1 MNEESVREA
10 LHRRAVGYATDEIV
24 EEYSV
29 QDGEETLVRR
39 RVTKKEV
46 PPDISAA
53 KLLLEEERPL
63 CELSDEDGFD
73 VNRCVSDREYRH
85 GVLLRA
91 ITSRNER
98 RNELAFACLDGSA
111 EENGEYL
118 RAYLQSVLTS
128 ACSKHG

>member
-53 KLLLEEERPL
+53 KLLLEEVRPL
-63 CELSDEDGFD
+63 CELSDEALAAEKK
-73 VNRCVSDREYRH
+73 R
-85 GVLLRA
+85 LLQLLK
-91 ITSRNER
+91 EK
-98 RNELAFACLDGSA
+98 
-111 EENGEYL
+111 EEG
-118 RAYLQSVLTS
+118 R
-128 ACSKHG
+128 G